1 MDLTALDLHVVEAE
15 GADMALLHP
24 GTGEET
30 GVTFRV
36 IGYDAEAVEAATRE
50 FRKGMMNAK
59 KRPAQEDVLSG
70 LRRTRAKAALVG
82 VEGGSGSTTT
92 VDEFHALMDQ
102 PGFVWIVEQVE
113 GFAGNRASFF
123 KSAETP

>member
-1 MDLTALDLHVVEAE
+1 MDLAQLDLRSVEAE
-15 GADMALLHP
+15 GAEMALLHP

-36 IGYDAEAVEAATRE
+36 IGYDTEQVETATRE
-50 FRKGMMNAK
+50 FRKGMMAAK
-59 KRPAQEDVLSG
+59 KKPAQEDVLSG

-92 VDEFHALMDQ
+92 VDEFRALMDE

-113 GFAGNRASFF
+113 AFAGDRASFF
-123 KSAETP
+123 KSAGTP